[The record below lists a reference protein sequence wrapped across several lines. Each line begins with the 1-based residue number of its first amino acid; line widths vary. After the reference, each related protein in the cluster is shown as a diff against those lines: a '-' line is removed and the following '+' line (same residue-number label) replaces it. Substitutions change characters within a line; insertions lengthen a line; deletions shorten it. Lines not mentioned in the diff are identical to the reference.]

1 MTNAQH
7 CNKRWKLWKRSKP
20 EKEQKTVTLEN
31 STFTQKERKTKI
43 QQNRKIN
50 ENKARKGAA
59 KRQKN
64 KHVRKMNLHDNLHK

>member
-1 MTNAQH
+1 MKKVPTG
-7 CNKRWKLWKRSKP
+7 KR
-20 EKEQKTVTLEN
+20 KENNNTRKK
-31 STFTQKERKTKI
+31 STFTQRERKTKI

-64 KHVRKMNLHDNLHK
+64 KQVRKINFHDNLHRSVIITQ

>member
-1 MTNAQH
+1 MEIMKNEQTWKEK
-7 CNKRWKLWKRSKP
+7 KRI
-20 EKEQKTVTLEN
+20 TLEKI
-31 STFTQKERKTKI
+31 TFTQRERKTKI

-64 KHVRKMNLHDNLHK
+64 KHVRKMNFHDNLHK

>member
-1 MTNAQH
+1 MK
-7 CNKRWKLWKRSKP
+7 KRANRKRKR
-20 EKEQKTVTLEN
+20 KTITLEKG
-31 STFTQKERKTKI
+31 TFTQKERKTKI

-64 KHVRKMNLHDNLHK
+64 KHVRKMNFHDNLHK

>member
-1 MTNAQH
+1 MEIM
-7 CNKRWKLWKRSKP
+7 K
-20 EKEQKTVTLEN
+20 KEQTGKRKKTITLEK
-31 STFTQKERKTKI
+31 STFTQTERKTKI

-64 KHVRKMNLHDNLHK
+64 KHVRKMNFHDNLHK